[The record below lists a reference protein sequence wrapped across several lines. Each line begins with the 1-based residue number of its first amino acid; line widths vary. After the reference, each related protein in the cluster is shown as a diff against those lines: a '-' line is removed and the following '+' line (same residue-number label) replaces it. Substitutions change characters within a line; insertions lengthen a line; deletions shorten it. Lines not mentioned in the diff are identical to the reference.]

1 MNAFGSHKGFLKNE
15 ILLCFLYECIC
26 IVFIISS
33 QKFKP
38 FFKILKSTKICHTP
52 CRKCTTTGDIY
63 LLVLN
68 CNIIAFEIT
77 MVNAQLLVPST
88 LQNKLLSGCV
98 TDNQV
103 PTQNMYE
110 LQAISNDSALEDEEG
125 TAAAK
130 EERTFVWEPV
140 MKKFFNRVYLF
151 RR

>member
-1 MNAFGSHKGFLKNE
+1 MKYYFVFCMNVR
-15 ILLCFLYECIC
+15 IR

-38 FFKILKSTKICHTP
+38 FFKILKSTKICNIP

-88 LQNKLLSGCV
+88 LQNIL
-98 TDNQV
+98 
-103 PTQNMYE
+103 
-110 LQAISNDSALEDEEG
+110 
-125 TAAAK
+125 
-130 EERTFVWEPV
+130 TFVWLC
-140 MKKFFNRVYLF
+140 N
-151 RR
+151 

>member
-1 MNAFGSHKGFLKNE
+1 MYENA
-15 ILLCFLYECIC
+15 
-26 IVFIISS
+26 
-33 QKFKP
+33 P
-38 FFKILKSTKICHTP
+38 PPT
-52 CRKCTTTGDIY
+52 RDIY

-88 LQNKLLSGCV
+88 LQNIHLFGYV

-130 EERTFVWEPV
+130 EEPTFV
-140 MKKFFNRVYLF
+140 
-151 RR
+151 